1 MKIIIVSGGFDPI
14 HSGHI
19 AYFKSAKKLGDMLI
33 VALNSDEWLINKKSK
48 FFMPFEQRKAI
59 VENLSC
65 VDSVIEFEDDELGS
79 AINALTKVKAM
90 YPEHKIVFANGGDR
104 NKENIP
110 EMSVSDV
117 EFEFSVGGDNKKN
130 SSSWILKN
138 WQYYREDRLWGTF
151 YNLFEEDKVKV
162 KELIV
167 APGKGMSFQKHFM
180 RSEIWMVSK
189 GSCIVN
195 YSKDDPDNKQNIKL
209 NKFDH
214 YLVPVGEWHQI
225 TNPFEETCHLIEIQ
239 YDEKCVEEDIER
251 TEYYQEKQYLN
262 FYIHDITIKCNFTI
276 LAGWQSGYAAAC
288 KAVYAGSIPASA
300 SNNPKTFIC

>member
-1 MKIIIVSGGFDPI
+1 MKIIIVSGGFDPL

-19 AYFKSAKKLGDMLI
+19 AYFKSAKELGDKLI
-33 VALNSDEWLINKKSK
+33 VALNSDEWLVKKKGK
-48 FFMPFEQRKAI
+48 FFMPFLERKAI

-65 VDSVIEFEDDELGS
+65 VDLVIDFEDDEVGS
-79 AINALTKVKAM
+79 ASNALIKLKKM
-90 YPEHKIVFANGGDR
+90 YPDDEIIFANGGDR

-110 EMSVSDV
+110 EMSVNGID
-117 EFEFSVGGDNKKN
+117 FKFGVGGDDKKN

-138 WQYYREDRLWGTF
+138 WQYYYEERLWGSF
-151 YNLFEEDKVKV
+151 YNLFEEDQVKV

-167 APGKGMSFQKHFM
+167 APGKGMSFQRHFK

-214 YLVPVGEWHQI
+214 YLVPLGEWHQI
-225 TNPFEETCHLIEIQ
+225 TNPFEEACHLIEIQ
-239 YDEKCVEEDIER
+239 YGEECVEDDIER
-251 TEYYQEKQYLN
+251 TEYYQEK
-262 FYIHDITIKCNFTI
+262 
-276 LAGWQSGYAAAC
+276 
-288 KAVYAGSIPASA
+288 
-300 SNNPKTFIC
+300 